1 MSDPGPDLPSDAE
14 IPGITAK
21 HAFAR
26 GFLIR
31 VLYGALG
38 LLGMVLVRP
47 SFLGEELQLLVLS
60 IGAYL
65 LVCLAGGVADAVA
78 GNRRELF
85 PKRWPVRSTLALVL
99 YGVLLLALWQR

>member
-1 MSDPGPDLPSDAE
+1 MTAE
-14 IPGITAK
+14 TLDITAK

-38 LLGMVLVRP
+38 FAGVVLVRP
-47 SFLGEELQLLVLS
+47 SFLGEELQLLVWS

-65 LVCLAGGVADAVA
+65 FVCLAGGVADAVA
-78 GNRRELF
+78 RKRRELF
-85 PKRWPVRSTLALVL
+85 PKPWPARSTVTLVL
-99 YGVLLLALWQR
+99 YGVLLLVLWQR